1 MKNRALIV
9 LAIIFAGSFLGR
21 LAVLASEIADA
32 ATEAAPIETA
42 DAVEPQRCVDG
53 DLAEAV
59 RARNFALDAEETA
72 LAKRKAKLAVY
83 DAQIEKRLSE
93 LEGVNDN
100 LRATMDEHR
109 ATQNADIAKLAA
121 IYEGMKPKQA
131 GDIINEMDPKFA
143 AGLLAAMNAEQAA
156 QVVATL
162 DSKKAYLISIILAN
176 RSQAL

>member
-9 LAIIFAGSFLGR
+9 LAIIFSGSFLGR
-21 LAVLASEIADA
+21 LAVMASDIADA
-32 ATEAAPIETA
+32 ASQPAPMETTHA
-42 DAVEPQRCVDG
+42 TDAQLCVDG
-53 DLAEAV
+53 ELAEAV
-59 RARNFALDAEETA
+59 RARTVALDAEETA
-72 LAKRKAKLAVY
+72 LSERKAKLAVY
-83 DAQIEKRLSE
+83 DSQIEKRLSE

-176 RSQAL
+176 RSQSL